1 MQQCNRVRELQ
12 EHKGGGEKMKSYS
25 LFLKDFSS
33 EIRTRYAI
41 NSLAMFIIVA
51 ISVILFS
58 IGSEKVSPVLTGG
71 LFWVVVF
78 FSAMSGLSRVF
89 VSEEERGTSLTLQ
102 LVASPATVFTGKLVF
117 NLVLVFAMNTVIAVL
132 YSALFEE
139 FVLRN
144 FTLFLL
150 TFILGNIGLAVS
162 STIIA
167 AIISK
172 AGAKGT
178 LYPVLSFPILLPL
191 ILTSVKLTEFAID
204 GTGLDESMFELAIV
218 ASYDVVM
225 LSASYM
231 LFDFI
236 WKD

>member
-1 MQQCNRVRELQ
+1 
-12 EHKGGGEKMKSYS
+12 MKAYA
-25 LFLKDFSS
+25 LFKKDFSS

-58 IGSEKVSPVLTGG
+58 IGQERISKELTAG
-71 LFWVVVF
+71 LFWVVIF
-78 FSAMSGLSRVF
+78 FTAMSGLARAF
-89 VSEEERGTSLTLQ
+89 VSEEERGTTLTLQ
-102 LVASPATVFTGKLVF
+102 LIASPTTVFTGKLIF
-117 NLVLVFAMNTVIAVL
+117 NIILVFAMNTVIAIL
-132 YSALFEE
+132 YAGLFEA
-139 FVLRN
+139 FVIKN

-150 TFILGNIGLAVS
+150 SFILGNIGLAIS

-167 AIISK
+167 AIIAK

-191 ILTSVKLTEFAID
+191 ILTSVQLTLFAFD
-204 GTGLDESMFELAIV
+204 GTSFEKSVFELAIV
-218 ASYDVVM
+218 VSYDVIM
-225 LSASYM
+225 LTASYM

-236 WKD
+236 WKE

>member
-1 MQQCNRVRELQ
+1 MSS
-12 EHKGGGEKMKSYS
+12 KAYS
-25 LFLKDFSS
+25 LFLKDFRS
-33 EIRTRYAI
+33 ELRTRYAI

-51 ISVILFS
+51 ISVIMFS
-58 IGSEKVSPVLTGG
+58 IGNERINENLTAG
-71 LFWVVVF
+71 LFWVIIF
-78 FSAMSGLSRVF
+78 FTAMSGLARAF

-102 LVASPATVFTGKLVF
+102 LVASPSTVFTGKLIF
-117 NLVLVFAMNTVIAVL
+117 NLILVFCMNIIIAVL
-132 YSALFEE
+132 YSAVFDA
-139 FVLRN
+139 FIIRD
-144 FTLFLL
+144 FALFLC
-150 TFILGNIGLAVS
+150 TFILGNIGLAIS

-191 ILTSVKLTEFAID
+191 ILTSVQLTLFSID
-204 GTGLDESMFELAIV
+204 GTGFEKSKFELAVVIC
-218 ASYDVVM
+218 YDVIM
-225 LSASYM
+225 LTASYM

>member
-1 MQQCNRVRELQ
+1 
-12 EHKGGGEKMKSYS
+12 MKAYF
-25 LFLKDFSS
+25 LFRKDFNS
-33 EIRTRYAI
+33 EMRTRYAV

-58 IGSEKVSPVLTGG
+58 IGNERINQNLTGG
-71 LFWVVVF
+71 LFWVVIF
-78 FSAMSGLSRVF
+78 FSAMSGLSRAF

-102 LVASPATVFTGKLVF
+102 LIASPATVLSGKMIF
-117 NLVLVFAMNTVIAVL
+117 NLILTFSMNTVIALL
-132 YSALFEE
+132 YAALFEE
-139 FVLRN
+139 FVIRN
-144 FTLFLL
+144 FPLFLL
-150 TFILGNIGLAVS
+150 TFILGNIGLAIA

-191 ILTSVKLTEFAID
+191 ILTSVQLTLSSID
-204 GTGLDESMFELAIV
+204 GTTIEDSIVELAIILC
-218 ASYDVVM
+218 YDIIM
-225 LSASYM
+225 FSAGFM

>member
-1 MQQCNRVRELQ
+1 MFSKAFAVFQ
-12 EHKGGGEKMKSYS
+12 
-25 LFLKDFSS
+25 KDFHS

-51 ISVILFS
+51 ISVILFAVGQEK
-58 IGSEKVSPVLTGG
+58 ISEALTGG
-71 LFWVVVF
+71 LFWVVIF
-78 FSAMSGLSRVF
+78 FTAMSGLARAF

-102 LVASPATVFTGKLVF
+102 LTASPSIVFSGKLIF
-117 NLVLVFAMNTVIAVL
+117 NVILVFCMNTVIALL
-132 YSALFEE
+132 YAALFES
-139 FVLRN
+139 FIIQN
-144 FTLFLL
+144 FLL
-150 TFILGNIGLAVS
+150 FFLSFVFGNIGLAIS

-167 AIISK
+167 AIIAK

-191 ILTSVKLTEFAID
+191 ILSSVQLTLFALD
-204 GTGLDESMFELAIV
+204 GTTIEQAKFELAIV
-218 ASYDVVM
+218 VSYDVVM
-225 LSASYM
+225 LTVSYL

>member
-1 MQQCNRVRELQ
+1 
-12 EHKGGGEKMKSYS
+12 MKSYA
-25 LFLKDFSS
+25 LFKKDFSS

-58 IGSEKVSPVLTGG
+58 IGQERISKELTAG
-71 LFWVVVF
+71 LFWVVIF
-78 FSAMSGLSRVF
+78 FTAMSGLARAF
-89 VSEEERGTSLTLQ
+89 VSEEERGTALTLQ
-102 LVASPATVFTGKLVF
+102 LIASPTTVFTGKLIF
-117 NLVLVFAMNTVIAVL
+117 NIILVFAMNTVIAIL
-132 YSALFEE
+132 YAGLFEA
-139 FVLRN
+139 FVVQN

-150 TFILGNIGLAVS
+150 SFILGNIGLAIS

-167 AIISK
+167 AIIAK

-191 ILTSVKLTEFAID
+191 ILTSVQLTLFAFD
-204 GTGLDESMFELAIV
+204 GTTFEKSIFELAIV
-218 ASYDVVM
+218 VSYDVIM
-225 LSASYM
+225 LTASYM

-236 WKD
+236 WKE